1 MRYRRYEERS
11 TTISTRLTPFEWQ
24 EIDIQRIQEA
34 GYTAL
39 VNAAPGAGKTVIAI
53 EAALR
58 SDAEVILII
67 APLSTHDSA
76 WKRTVEGQTEG
87 QQTVRKIGAGTK
99 AERAALEDMLSQ
111 KPGWYITTPQWF
123 TRADITDWQLDMTIA
138 DEVHALGNAGKKGS
152 VQLVGTTSGDQSK
165 SLTVRS
171 KYRLAL
177 SGTPARNKFERMWT
191 ICRFLWPDR
200 LDIARPSYYTWLTQ
214 HMLHARVFTGLH
226 PKTRKPQYAKIWKR
240 ERNPGN
246 LFSRMPCVIQH
257 FRREQCCRFHPEG
270 FLKWDEPQVLEHV
283 VPLSIKQKKAI
294 RELEEQYLT
303 WLDDNP
309 LVVEIPLTVQQR
321 VRQMC
326 LGVPEFDADDRLVFA
341 PDCESPFADEL
352 ESILE
357 KLDDNE
363 PVIVYMESQRFAAA
377 LTERLNRNGWS
388 AFEFS
393 GATTKTRSKNLQTFG
408 REGGHQ
414 IMVAVLSSV
423 AQGTDGLQSV
433 ASTEVWL
440 ETSTDQVMNEQAEAR
455 LDRTGAKA
463 QVQRYYVRD
472 SLGYAAGRF
481 SKQVTAAM
489 ELRKSLRVEVKND

>member
-1 MRYRRYEERS
+1 M
-11 TTISTRLTPFEWQ
+11 TRLTPYPDQ
-24 EIDIQRIQEA
+24 AADIERIREN
-34 GYTAL
+34 GYVAL
-39 VNAAPGAGKTVIAI
+39 VNAQPGWGKTLVAV
-53 EAALR
+53 ESALE
-58 SDAEVILII
+58 SDAEVVLVI
-67 APLSTHDSA
+67 APLSTHESA
-76 WKRTVEGQTEG
+76 WAKTVAKQGGGE
-87 QQTVRKIGAGTK
+87 VRKIGAGNK
-99 AERAALEDMLSQ
+99 REKQALEDMESGV
-111 KPGWYITTPQWF
+111 PGWYITTPQWF
-123 TRADITDWQLDMTIA
+123 TRADITNWEVDFTIV
-138 DEVHALGNAGKKGS
+138 DEVHLLTAAGKKGS
-152 VQLVGTTSGDQSK
+152 VQLSGTTDGVQQN
-165 SLTVRS
+165 SLAVRS

-177 SGTPARNKFERMWT
+177 SGTPARNHFERMWA

-200 LDIARPSYYTWLTQ
+200 VDIARGSYFAWLQQ

-226 PKTRKPQYAKIWKR
+226 PNTRKPQYAKVWKR

-246 LFSRMPCVIQH
+246 LFSRMPCVVQH
-257 FRREQCCRFHPEG
+257 FRREQCCTFHPEG

-283 VPLSIKQKKAI
+283 VPLSAKQRKAI
-294 RELEEQYLT
+294 SELETQYLT
-303 WLDDNP
+303 WLGENP

-326 LGVPEFDADDRLVFA
+326 LGVPEFDAEEQVTFA
-341 PDCESPFADEL
+341 ADCESPFADEL
-352 ESILE
+352 EAILGN
-357 KLDDNE
+357 LDEGE

-414 IMVAVLSSV
+414 IMVAVLSAV

-472 SLGYAAGRF
+472 NLGYAAGRF